1 MNSRNTTLPRKDD
14 RLILWP
20 VRPFGPTTGR
30 VKSGAKL
37 VDEAVAEVTV
47 G

>member
-1 MNSRNTTLPRKDD
+1 MNSRMTTLPRKDD

-20 VRPFGPTTGR
+20 VSPFVPTTGR

-37 VDEAVAEVTV
+37 LEAVAEVTV